1 MAEYTSRFEDAK
13 EDLGYTTEA
22 EAEKINESVAKR
34 ENVLAKKEEKRKQIE
49 ENSLSYLLMKG
60 IAKFDFIL
68 DPLIGLIPGVGDTIS
83 AFLGFPAVCVALFQV
98 KSPALAIVVL
108 RNIFI
113 DWALGLIPV
122 VGDVIDIFNMAHK
135 RNAKLIVD
143 YVNDEEVAEKV
154 RQQAAIS
161 VFIIVALIT
170 GVVFAFK
177 KLLAD

>member
-1 MAEYTSRFEDAK
+1 
-13 EDLGYTTEA
+13 
-22 EAEKINESVAKR
+22 
-34 ENVLAKKEEKRKQIE
+34 
-49 ENSLSYLLMKG
+49 
-60 IAKFDFIL
+60 
-68 DPLIGLIPGVGDTIS
+68 
-83 AFLGFPAVCVALFQV
+83 
-98 KSPALAIVVL
+98 
-108 RNIFI
+108 
-113 DWALGLIPV
+113 
-122 VGDVIDIFNMAHK
+122 MAHK